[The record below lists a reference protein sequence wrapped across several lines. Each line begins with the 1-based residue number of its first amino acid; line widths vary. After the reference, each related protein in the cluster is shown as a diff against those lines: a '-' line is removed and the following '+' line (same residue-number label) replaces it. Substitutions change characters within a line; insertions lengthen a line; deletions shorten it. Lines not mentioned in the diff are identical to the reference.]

1 MPDDG
6 TLLELADVSRAYDDG
21 AVQAL
26 RGISLAVR
34 KGEFL
39 SIVGPSGSGK
49 SSLLHL
55 MAGFDRPT
63 GGVIRWKGRAMER
76 RRDWTDIRRGE
87 VGVVF
92 QEFLLLPTLTAA
104 ENVEIAMSG
113 TGRPAAEQKGRAR
126 DLLDRVGLGA
136 RLGHLP
142 HALSGGERQRV
153 AIARSIA
160 NEPELLLC
168 DEPTGNLDSVNAEA
182 VTQLLMS
189 IRREKGVTLV
199 LVTHDREL
207 AARGDRQVRIVD
219 GQVAAP

>member
-63 GGVIRWKGRAMER
+63 GGTIRWKGRAMER
-76 RRDWTDIRRGE
+76 RRDWTDVRRGE

-113 TGRPAAEQKGRAR
+113 TGRPAAEQKRRAR
-126 DLLDRVGLGA
+126 ELLDRVGLGA

-182 VTQLLMS
+182 VTELLMS

-219 GQVAAP
+219 GRVVAP